1 MIRRRFAFAAMLLAV
16 ATAIPAMAQE
26 RTVRILSG
34 ASAGGSS
41 DFATRLLADAL
52 GPILGVRVV
61 VENRTGVNG
70 IVAAQETA
78 KSAPDGSTTFVCP
91 MSTMSI
97 TPQLVGA
104 NLPIDPGAELLPIA
118 NVALSSYGFVVAAN
132 GPYRTVQD
140 VLAAA
145 RARPG
150 QVSFASAGVGS
161 AQHLQGEL
169 LKQKTGVEMVHV
181 PYRGASPAIVDI
193 LGGRTD
199 FMITN
204 MADVTRQ
211 VQDGALRLLAIS
223 DEEPFPLFPDV
234 PPLSRL
240 IPGFNVVGWFAL
252 CGQKTMAPELVD
264 RLEAAVRRAMAD
276 PSLVRRMAEGGL
288 TPRFED
294 RATITRRLAA
304 DRALWLNVI
313 RAVDLRA
320 G

>member
-1 MIRRRFAFAAMLLAV
+1 MPRRRLALAAALLSGLMACS
-16 ATAIPAMAQE
+16 AMAQE
-26 RTVRILSG
+26 RTIRILSG

-41 DFATRLLADAL
+41 DFATRVLAEAL
-52 GPILGVRVV
+52 GPILGVRAV

-78 KSAPDGSTTFVCP
+78 RSAPDGSTMFVCP

-97 TPQLVGA
+97 TPQLIGA

-132 GPYRTVQD
+132 GPYRSVQD
-140 VLAAA
+140 VLEAA
-145 RARPG
+145 RSRPG

-169 LKQKTGVEMVHV
+169 LKQKTGLEMVHV

-211 VQDGALRLLAIS
+211 VQDGGLRLLAIS

-234 PPLSRL
+234 PPLSRI
-240 IPGFNVVGWFAL
+240 IPDFSVVGWFAL
-252 CGQKTMAPELVD
+252 CGQKAMAPELVD
-264 RLEAAVRRAMAD
+264 RLEAAVRQAMAD
-276 PSLVRRMAEGGL
+276 PSVVGQMAKGGL

-294 RATITRRLAA
+294 RTVITRRLAA
-304 DRALWLNVI
+304 DRALWLDVI
-313 RAVDLRA
+313 RAVNLRA

>member
-1 MIRRRFAFAAMLLAV
+1 MPRRRLALAAALLSGFMACS
-16 ATAIPAMAQE
+16 ATAQE
-26 RTVRILSG
+26 RTIRILSG

-41 DFATRLLADAL
+41 DFATRVLAEAL
-52 GPILGVRVV
+52 GPILGVRAV

-70 IVAAQETA
+70 IVAAQETER
-78 KSAPDGSTTFVCP
+78 SAPDGSTMFVCP

-97 TPQLVGA
+97 TPQLIGA

-132 GPYRTVQD
+132 GPYRSVQD
-140 VLAAA
+140 VLEAA
-145 RARPG
+145 RSRPG

-169 LKQKTGVEMVHV
+169 LKQKTGLEMVHV

-204 MADVTRQ
+204 IADVTRQ
-211 VQDGALRLLAIS
+211 LQDGGLRLLAIS
-223 DEEPFPLFPDV
+223 EEEPFPLFPAV
-234 PPLSRL
+234 PPLSRI
-240 IPGFNVVGWFAL
+240 IPDSSVVGWFAL
-252 CGQKTMAPELVD
+252 CGQKAMAPELVD

-276 PSLVRRMAEGGL
+276 PAVVGQMAKGGL

-294 RATITRRLAA
+294 RAAIAHRLAT

-313 RAVDLRA
+313 RAVNLRA

>member
-1 MIRRRFAFAAMLLAV
+1 MVGRRIAVVAALLA
-16 ATAIPAMAQE
+16 AITVFPAGAQE

-52 GPILGVRVV
+52 APILGVRVV

-78 KSAPDGSTTFVCP
+78 RSAADGSTTFICP

-97 TPQLVGA
+97 TPQLIGA

-132 GPYRTVQD
+132 GPYRSVQD
-140 VLAAA
+140 VLEAA

-169 LKQKTGVEMVHV
+169 LKQKTGVDMVHV

-204 MADVTRQ
+204 MADVARQ

-223 DEEPFPLFPDV
+223 DEEPFPLFPNV

-252 CGQKTMAPELVD
+252 CGQKAMSSELVD
-264 RLEAAVRRAMAD
+264 QLEAAVRRAMAD

-294 RATITRRLAA
+294 RASITQRLAN
-304 DRALWLNVI
+304 DRALWLGVI
-313 RAVDLRA
+313 RAVNLRA

>member
-1 MIRRRFAFAAMLLAV
+1 MTRCRFAIIAALLA
-16 ATAIPAMAQE
+16 AAAAFPAMAQE

-41 DFATRLLADAL
+41 DFATRLLAEAL
-52 GPILGVRVV
+52 GPILGVRAV

-78 KSAPDGSTTFVCP
+78 RSAPDGSTLFVCP

-104 NLPIDPGAELLPIA
+104 NLPIDPGAELAPIA
-118 NVALSSYGFVVAAN
+118 TVALSSYGFVVAAN
-132 GPYRTVQD
+132 GPYRSVPD
-140 VLAAA
+140 VLDAA
-145 RARPG
+145 RRRPG
-150 QVSFASAGVGS
+150 QVTFASAGVGS
-161 AQHLQGEL
+161 AQHLSGEL
-169 LKQKTGVEMVHV
+169 LQQRTGVRMAHV
-181 PYRGASPAIVDI
+181 PYRGASPAVVDI

-204 MADVTRQ
+204 MADIARQ
-211 VQDGALRLLAIS
+211 VQDGALRLLAIADDGGS
-223 DEEPFPLFPDV
+223 PLFPEV

-240 IPGFNVVGWFAL
+240 VPDFNVVGWFAL
-252 CGQKTMAPELVD
+252 CGQKAMAPELVAQ
-264 RLEAAVRRAMAD
+264 LEAAVRRAMAD

-294 RATITRRLAA
+294 RATITRRLAN
-304 DRALWLNVI
+304 DRALWLGVI
-313 RAVDLRA
+313 RAVNLRA
-320 G
+320 S

>member
-1 MIRRRFAFAAMLLAV
+1 MTRRLALAAALLAGL
-16 ATAIPAMAQE
+16 AALPAAAQD
-26 RTVRILSG
+26 RTIRILSG

-41 DFATRLLADAL
+41 DFATRVLAEAL
-52 GPILGVRVV
+52 GPILGVRAV

-78 KSAPDGSTTFVCP
+78 RSAADGSTLFVCP

-97 TPQLVGA
+97 TPQLINA

-118 NVALSSYGFVVAAN
+118 NVALSSYGFVVAAS
-132 GPYRTVQD
+132 GPYRSVQD

-169 LKQKTGVEMVHV
+169 LKQKTGVDMVHV

-193 LGGRTD
+193 LGGRAD

-211 VQDGALRLLAIS
+211 VQDGGLRLLAIS

-234 PPLSRL
+234 PPLARI
-240 IPGFNVVGWFAL
+240 IPDFNVVGWFAL
-252 CGQKTMAPELVD
+252 CGQRAMAPDLAD
-264 RLEAAVRRAMAD
+264 RVEAGVRQAMAD
-276 PSLVRRMAEGGL
+276 PAAVAQMAKGGL
-288 TPRFED
+288 TPRFEG
-294 RATITRRLAA
+294 RAAIAARLAA
-304 DRALWLNVI
+304 DRALWLGVI
-313 RAVDLRA
+313 RAVNLRA
-320 G
+320 N

>member
-1 MIRRRFAFAAMLLAV
+1 
-16 ATAIPAMAQE
+16 
-26 RTVRILSG
+26 
-34 ASAGGSS
+34 
-41 DFATRLLADAL
+41 
-52 GPILGVRVV
+52 

-78 KSAPDGSTTFVCP
+78 RSTPDGSTTFICP

-132 GPYRTVQD
+132 GPYRSVHD

-169 LKQKTGVEMVHV
+169 MKQKTGVDMVHV

-204 MADVTRQ
+204 MADVARH
-211 VQDGALRLLAIS
+211 VQEGALRLLAIS

-252 CGQKTMAPELVD
+252 CGQKAMAPELVN

-276 PSLVRRMAEGGL
+276 PAVVRRMSEGGL

-294 RATITRRLAA
+294 RAAITQRLAA
-304 DRALWLNVI
+304 DRALWLGVI
-313 RAVDLRA
+313 QAVNLRA
-320 G
+320 N